1 MTNRKVLFGLIII
14 AFAAVAAYF
23 AIDYVAKKEIKLAV
37 DKYQSDYMPDYLNDY
52 IEINYDA
59 GVSGLFVPTI
69 KNLKVNI
76 VYENLPKDVL
86 SINID
91 EIKLY
96 SYDIKDYN
104 VALIN
109 LHVLYD

>member
-14 AFAAVAAYF
+14 AFAAVGAYF

-69 KNLKVNI
+69 KNLK
-76 VYENLPKDVL
+76 
-86 SINID
+86 INICL
-91 EIKLY
+91 LY
-96 SYDIKDYN
+96 TSPSPRD
-104 VALIN
+104 ATLSRMPSSA
-109 LHVLYD
+109 

>member
-1 MTNRKVLFGLIII
+1 MANRKVLFGLIII
-14 AFAAVAAYF
+14 LLAAVTAYF
-23 AIDYVAKKEIKLAV
+23 SIDYIAKKEIKLAV
-37 DKYQSDYMPDYLNDY
+37 DKYQSDYLPDYLSEY

-69 KNLKVNI
+69 KNLKISI

-109 LHVLYD
+109 